1 MNSGDVFIL
10 DCEEGVYQWNGS
22 GSNVAEKSKAAE
34 FCQHLRGERGNVA
47 FETLDE
53 ADAKCD
59 DKAHPFCKNLPGEW
73 KLGGIT
79 MGEINIKDGAK
90 GGDDEAVKAFTPALY
105 RLRDGSAIAKVGTN
119 KPPINKLLPGG
130 VFLLDTG
137 FQLFLW
143 VGKEAPRN
151 EKTSAFLY
159 TQGYLKKYKRPPVLP
174 ITRYGEGQESAA
186 FKDLFGPPAKEG
198 GCCVVS

>member
-1 MNSGDVFIL
+1 MRH
-10 DCEEGVYQWNGS
+10 CCATA
-22 GSNVAEKSKAAE
+22 VAPRTHALARPRRSP
-34 FCQHLRGERGNVA
+34 RGIVR
-47 FETLDE
+47 
-53 ADAKCD
+53 
-59 DKAHPFCKNLPGEW
+59 
-73 KLGGIT
+73 
-79 MGEINIKDGAK
+79 
-90 GGDDEAVKAFTPALY
+90 
-105 RLRDGSAIAKVGTN
+105 S
-119 KPPINKLLPGG
+119 
-130 VFLLDTG
+130 
-137 FQLFLW
+137 W